1 MGLVPANPRRLR
13 GATAGSDFQAVGVWR
28 RLPNAARWPSALH
41 CWRRG
46 FHWRPPTTTISGQI
60 QHHHPPR
67 PSSVAPPAL
76 PRPGSCASIDATIA
90 RLAGFFSRHPQ
101 PATKRVF
108 NRAARSQTMTRVSI
122 YSSALVAFVAGT
134 SALSRPSPMTSSPPG
149 LRHGS
154 RPSRCPPP
162 AGLAPARAE
171 TRKHALQASG

>member
-1 MGLVPANPRRLR
+1 MERLQAATFSQWGFGADFPTRPAGRRRSIVGDGASIGVLPPPPSAGRFSTTTHRGLVQLHPQLFLNPE
-13 GATAGSDFQAVGVWR
+13 
-28 RLPNAARWPSALH
+28 
-41 CWRRG
+41 
-46 FHWRPPTTTISGQI
+46 
-60 QHHHPPR
+60 
-67 PSSVAPPAL
+67 
-76 PRPGSCASIDATIA
+76 SCASIDATIA

-134 SALSRPSPMTSSPPG
+134 SALFRPSPMTSSPPG
-149 LRHGS
+149 LRHGP

-162 AGLAPARAE
+162 AGLARARAE